1 MIIVDLSQVMLSNL
15 MMLLGKHT
23 NTELDENMLR
33 HMILNSIRRYRV
45 KFGDRY
51 GEMVIACDD
60 KNTWRR
66 DVFPYYK
73 ANRKEDRDNSE
84 LDWNMIFTS
93 LGKIKEELKEH
104 FPYRVLQID
113 RAEADDIIGTL
124 AKAFSTTSEKVL
136 ILSGD
141 RDFKQLQKYK
151 NVSQYDP
158 VNDRHIEEE
167 DPARYLK
174 RHIMKGD
181 KGDGVPNFLSSDD
194 CIITKTR
201 QKSVMEK
208 KLLVW
213 LEQEPEEFCTPEM
226 LARYRRNEI
235 LVDLE
240 FTPKE
245 IQDKIIQE
253 YHSQSGKD
261 SSKLFNYFVEHRL
274 KHLMSDIS
282 QF

>member
-33 HMILNSIRRYRV
+33 HMILNSIRRYKV
-45 KFGDRY
+45 KFADKY
-51 GEMVIACDD
+51 GEMIIACDD

-66 DVFPYYK
+66 DIFPYYK

-84 LDWNMIFTS
+84 LDWNLIFAA
-93 LGKIKEELKEH
+93 LGKIKEELKEF
-104 FPYRVLQID
+104 FPYRVIQVD
-113 RAEADDIIGTL
+113 RAEADDVIGTL
-124 AKAFSTTSEKVL
+124 AKAFSTTNEKVL

-141 RDFKQLQKYK
+141 RDFKQLQRYT

-158 VNDRHIEEE
+158 VNDRVITED

-181 KGDGVPNFLSSDD
+181 KGDGVPNFLSADD

-226 LARYRRNEI
+226 LSRYRRNEM

-240 FTPKE
+240 KIPQE
-245 IQDKIIQE
+245 IQQKIISE
-253 YHSQSGKD
+253 YHAQAGKN
-261 SSKLFNYFVEHRL
+261 SSKLFNYFVEHKL